1 MVKTAQVCSFV
12 TNHAELKQK
21 SKVNETKN
29 MLQYLTEYFVL
40 CYNKVGD
47 VVMKQREY
55 GIDLLRICAAF
66 MVVLIHVSAD
76 PWPHYAYDSTEWF
89 VCHFFDSLA
98 RSAVPLFVMI
108 SGMFLLNPNKELTW
122 KMLWKKYCKRILMI
136 FLCWSAFYDGIYYV
150 LWPMLQGVA
159 PEGLQVWR
167 MMWKGHYHLWYC
179 KMLLGLY
186 LLMPFLKKITADK
199 ALMEYFLI
207 LTAVFTVV
215 IPVLPFW
222 LVKEFMMDTFFYFTL
237 GFVGYFV
244 LGYYLKTVTL
254 SGKQQAIIYVLGI
267 AGLLFTIFGSVHKAY
282 LVGVP
287 YGYYDPQLP
296 NVVCM
301 TIAIFVF
308 FQYHTNAIANRFS
321 RAVSVLSGCTLGIY
335 LIHPLVIMLLQRVG
349 IGVAMCPL
357 YTSIPLTTVLTF
369 IISLCITWCMKKLP
383 LLKELI

>member
-1 MVKTAQVCSFV
+1 
-12 TNHAELKQK
+12 
-21 SKVNETKN
+21 
-29 MLQYLTEYFVL
+29 
-40 CYNKVGD
+40 
-47 VVMKQREY
+47 
-55 GIDLLRICAAF
+55 
-66 MVVLIHVSAD
+66 
-76 PWPHYAYDSTEWF
+76 
-89 VCHFFDSLA
+89 
-98 RSAVPLFVMI
+98 
-108 SGMFLLNPNKELTW
+108 
-122 KMLWKKYCKRILMI
+122 
-136 FLCWSAFYDGIYYV
+136 
-150 LWPMLQGVA
+150 
-159 PEGLQVWR
+159 
-167 MMWKGHYHLWYC
+167 
-179 KMLLGLY
+179 
-186 LLMPFLKKITADK
+186 
-199 ALMEYFLI
+199 
-207 LTAVFTVV
+207 
-215 IPVLPFW
+215 
-222 LVKEFMMDTFFYFTL
+222 L

-282 LVGVP
+282 LVGAP

-321 RAVSVLSGCTLGIY
+321 KAVSVLSGYTLGIY

-349 IGVAMCPL
+349 IGVTMCPL